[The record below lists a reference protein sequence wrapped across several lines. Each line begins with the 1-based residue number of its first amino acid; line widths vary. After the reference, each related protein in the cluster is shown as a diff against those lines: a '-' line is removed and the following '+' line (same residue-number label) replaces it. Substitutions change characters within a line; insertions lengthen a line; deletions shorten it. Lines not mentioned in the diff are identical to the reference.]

1 MDTLKREYVQ
11 RFTIFPRLLHLM
23 VIISFLTLAVTGMV
37 LKFAAQD
44 WAGAVADFFG
54 SFRVLGVLHRICAV
68 ITFTYFGLNF
78 VLMFQN
84 WRKSGKSIIGF
95 ALDPVTSLVPLP
107 QDLKE
112 MIDTSKWFFGRGP
125 QPRYGR
131 WTYWEKFDFMAVF
144 WGVAV
149 IGGTGLCLWFPEQFT
164 KVIPGY
170 WINIATIIH
179 SDEALLASGFIFTVH
194 FFNTHLRPEKFPM
207 DPVIFTGVMPLDE
220 LMHERPREYEAL
232 VAAGKLDEIKCDP
245 PPRWFFILSHVFG
258 LTALSIGLALVV
270 SIIYTMIFLY
280 VLN

>member
-1 MDTLKREYVQ
+1 MDTAKIKYVQ
-11 RFTIFPRLLHLM
+11 RFSVFPRFLHFL
-23 VIISFLTLAVTGMV
+23 VIISFLTLAVSGMA

-44 WAGAVADFFG
+44 WAEIIAQVFG

-78 VLMFQN
+78 ILMFQN
-84 WRKSGKSIIGF
+84 YKKSKKSLIGF
-95 ALDPVTSLVPLP
+95 AFDPVTSLIPMP
-107 QDLKE
+107 QDLFE
-112 MIDTSKWFFGRGP
+112 MIATFKWFFGMGP

-144 WGVAV
+144 WGIAV
-149 IGGTGLCLWFPEQFT
+149 IGGTGLCLWFPERFT
-164 KVIPGY
+164 QVIPGY

-179 SDEALLASGFIFTVH
+179 SDEALLASGFIFTIH

-220 LMHERPREYEAL
+220 LIHERPREYEAL
-232 VAAGKLDEIKCDP
+232 VAEGRLDEILCDKP
-245 PPRWFFILSHVFG
+245 PHWFFVLSHIFG

-270 SIIYTMIFLY
+270 SIIYTMIFVY
-280 VLN
+280 VLQ